1 MAQHG
6 TRSRFGFEGQGRPT
20 PAQLTAL
27 ALRSI
32 GQVYDMNLS
41 AARVLLQTQ
50 ARAASAIGL
59 PDWSGLF
66 NTVDERARHVFSAG
80 AEQLVNTTQRANEVA
95 AELQRE
101 VGRVVETQTTTVA
114 ETLKQGLEELGAQ
127 ANEGLTQLVQ
137 TVRQQ
142 AEEAE
147 RAASSVNEQMRDTM
161 QQGGEQARD
170 TLQRGQQAIG
180 QAYGGDGGQP
190 AAQGDGPQPAEEMRT
205 GEDRDKRR
213 SKQAA

>member
-1 MAQHG
+1 MAQQG
-6 TRSRFGFEGQGRPT
+6 TRSQSGFEGQGRPQ

-41 AARVLLQTQ
+41 AARVMLQTQ

-66 NTVDERARHVFSAG
+66 NTVDERARHVFAAG

-114 ETLKQGLEELGAQ
+114 ETLKQGLEELGSQ
-127 ANEGLTQLVQ
+127 TSEGLTQLVQ

-147 RAASSVNEQMRDTM
+147 RVASSVGEQMRDSM
-161 QQGGEQARD
+161 QRGGEQARD
-170 TLQRGQQAIG
+170 TLHRGQQAIG
-180 QAYGGDGGQP
+180 QAYGGDGGQSAQGP
-190 AAQGDGPQPAEEMRT
+190 AAEEARL